1 MAQESTIVLSRSLH
15 DFVFRMSM
23 TPSNNEYPKIQEK
36 NAQRLLSEVHFDPW
50 IVLRCIFIASCD
62 KYVHSIHEIGL

>member
-1 MAQESTIVLSRSLH
+1 MGQESTIVLSRSLH

-36 NAQRLLSEVHFDPW
+36 MHRDFY
-50 IVLRCIFIASCD
+50 LRCIL
-62 KYVHSIHEIGL
+62 VPGLFLDVFLLPPVTNMYIQFMK